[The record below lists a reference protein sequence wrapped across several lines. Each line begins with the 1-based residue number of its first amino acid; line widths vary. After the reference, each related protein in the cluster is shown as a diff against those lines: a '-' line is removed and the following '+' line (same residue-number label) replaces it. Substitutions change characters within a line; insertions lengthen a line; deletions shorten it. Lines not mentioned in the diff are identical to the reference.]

1 MSAGVQA
8 AVRCDHDGCKAH
20 HRGPHWHTASDPGQA
35 VLEAR
40 MSAQEAG
47 WQIRRGHSGRD
58 LCPSHRVKAVA

>member
-8 AVRCDHDGCKAH
+8 AIRCDHDGCNAH

-35 VLEAR
+35 VLEAS